1 MASPQ
6 QQKLDLALKGLYT
19 SPNNLSAIPQGA
31 LEIADNV
38 VINNQNIVD
47 SRRGQTQYGAVLSV
61 GSGEINK
68 IFNYATSLI
77 VSYDN
82 KLAYDSDNAGTFV
95 NYSGTYTPPSTDFK
109 MRSLEAQ
116 RNFYFTTSLGI
127 YKLDEIDATPRKAG
141 VVQALSGSASLSGAS
156 GFMAN
161 NSAVAYRLVWGYID
175 ANDNLILGAPSQ
187 RLIIS
192 NSSGGTR
199 DVSLSFII
207 PDTIT
212 TEYFYQIYR
221 SQGTATAT
229 DEPTDELQLVV
240 QGNPTSAEITAKSF
254 TVIDITPYSLM
265 RATLYTSP
273 SQEGIAQANYQP
285 PFAVDMDVFKNY
297 AFYANVRQKQ
307 KLTLAVIA
315 VDLPALGY
323 YVDATT
329 DTTNGS
335 PTLTAIAST
344 ADLHI
349 GMRCVGTG
357 IPADTYIIAI
367 PGANSVTM
375 SRNATA
381 TATVSVEFQ
390 DEFSIGGVDYYAGTA
405 NDTATNTFKVD
416 LAGTP
421 AQNINETCLNLIQVI
436 NTSPSNSSI
445 YAYYISALDDL
456 PGQMYFEER
465 TIGGSAFIATSTSGD
480 SFSPVL
486 PTKKKITANTLA
498 NPTVI
503 TSTGNAP
510 ASLTNITIY
519 GSNSTPTIDGARV
532 VTNITAD
539 TFSVP
544 VNVTVAGTSGYFLLT
559 SELVISN
566 NDAKQNR
573 AFVSKRGQIEAVP
586 LLQFFD
592 IGSANFAIK
601 RCIALRDGIFFFKQ
615 DGVFRLSG
623 ESIENFTVSLV
634 DNTTALL
641 CPESAVPFNNQ
652 IFCFTDQGICAV
664 SDTGVEIKSVP
675 IENTLLEL
683 SSEQY
688 TNFATASFGVAYESA
703 RQYMF
708 FTVTEEDDAFAT
720 QAFVYNSLTNSWTRW
735 VMNRTCGVVGAS
747 TNKLYMGEA
756 ETGQVLIERKNYT
769 RTDFADQQFAINIVS
784 VDSDTELTLTSAA
797 NVVAGMTL
805 VQGFRESIVTE
816 VNSNVI
822 TINEISGLTTGAAI
836 VYQPIE
842 NKIKYAPIDVE
853 NPGILKQFCEI
864 SLFFRNAAFENIDAT
879 FQTNISGQTRTVEIM
894 NNSNNGWGAQ
904 NWGEFAWGGSLGG
917 QAVLRTYVPREQMRG
932 HWLSLT
938 LETNEAFTSFSLQG
952 LSVMFNTMGSR
963 IK

>member
-1 MASPQ
+1 MAQPQ
-6 QQKLDLALKGLYT
+6 QQKLDLQLKGLYT

-47 SRRGQTQYGAVLSV
+47 SRRGQTQYGTALTI
-61 GSGEINK
+61 GSNQVDK

-82 KLAYDSDNAGTFV
+82 KLAYDSDNAGAFV
-95 NYSGTYTPPSTDFK
+95 NYSGTYTPPSSSFK

-116 RNFYFTTSLGI
+116 RNFYFTTSLGV
-127 YKLDEIDATPRKAG
+127 YKLDAITSTPKKAG
-141 VVQALSGSASLSGAS
+141 VVQALSGTGAVDGAS
-156 GFMAN
+156 GFLTN
-161 NSAVAYRLVWGYID
+161 NHSVAYRLVWGYVD
-175 ANDNLILGAPSQ
+175 ENNNLIVGAPSQ
-187 RLIIS
+187 RLIVT
-192 NSSGGTR
+192 NNSGGTR
-199 DVSLSFII
+199 DVSLTFLI
-207 PDTIT
+207 PSSIT

-221 SQGTATAT
+221 SNEVTAGN
-229 DEPTDELQLVV
+229 EPTDELQLVI

-273 SQEGIAQANYQP
+273 SQEGIGQANYEP
-285 PFAVDMDVFKNY
+285 PYCVDMDVFKGY
-297 AFYANVRQKQ
+297 AFYANTRQKQ
-307 KLTLAVIA
+307 RLSLAIIG
-315 VDLPALGY
+315 VDLPSLGY
-323 YVDATT
+323 YVDATVGTT
-329 DTTNGS
+329 DTS
-335 PTLTAIAST
+335 PTLTTIAST

-349 GMRCVGTG
+349 GMRIVGTG

-381 TATVSVEFQ
+381 TASVSVEFQ

-405 NDTATNTFKVD
+405 NDATTNTFLVD
-416 LAGTP
+416 VSGTP
-421 AQNINETCLNLIQVI
+421 AQNINETCLNLIQII
-436 NTSPSNSSI
+436 NTSTTNTSI

-456 PGQMYFEER
+456 PGQMLFEER
-465 TIGGSAFIATSTSGD
+465 TIGGSAFIATSTAGE

-486 PTKKKITANTLA
+486 PTKKKITSNTLA
-498 NPTVI
+498 NPTVV

-510 ASLTNITIY
+510 ASLTEITIY
-519 GSNSTPTIDGARV
+519 GSNSTPTIDGSRV
-532 VTNITAD
+532 VTNISAD

-544 VNVTVAGTSGYFLLT
+544 VNVTVAGTSGYFLLND
-559 SELVISN
+559 EIVISD

-573 AFVSKRGQIEAVP
+573 AFVSKRSQIEAVP

-592 IGSANFAIK
+592 IGSANFEI
-601 RCIALRDGIFFFKQ
+601 RRVIALRDGIFFFKQ
-615 DGVFRLSG
+615 DGIFRLSG
-623 ESIENFTVSLV
+623 ETIENFTVTLV
-634 DNTTALL
+634 DNTTALI

-688 TNFATASFGVAYESA
+688 TNFSTASFGVAYESA

-708 FTVTEEDDAFAT
+708 FTVSEETDTFAT
-720 QAFVYNSLTNSWTRW
+720 QAFVYNSLTNTWTRW
-735 VMNRTCGVVGAS
+735 VMNRTCGVVGTN

-756 ETGQVLIERKNYT
+756 DTGQILIERKNYT
-769 RTDFADQQFAINIVS
+769 RTDFADQQYAITINS
-784 VDSDTELTLTSAA
+784 VDSDTQLTLASAA
-797 NVVAGMTL
+797 NVEVDMTL
-805 VQGFRESIVTE
+805 VQGFRETLVTA
-816 VNSNVI
+816 VNGNVV
-822 TINEISGLTTGAAI
+822 TVNEISGLTTGSAT
-836 VYQPIE
+836 VYEPIN
-842 NKIKYAPIDVE
+842 NKIKYAPIDCE

-864 SLFFRNAAFENIDAT
+864 SMFFRNAAFENIDAT
-879 FQTNISGQTRTVEIM
+879 FQTNISGSTRTVEVM
-894 NNSNNGWGAQ
+894 NNSNAGWGQQ
-904 NWGEFAWGGSLGG
+904 NWGQFVWGGSLGG